1 MGKNQDEIFS
11 WLEDSILALEHGFT
25 DFLEQMGKS
34 WCQKNLSWYC
44 NTWTKRFKML
54 LWPSNS
60 SLTYTSEVMDP
71 DITTISPVNKL
82 HPQDDI
88 LATGS
93 SSPFSYGN
101 QRLKMNLQKK
111 GPNRRPRNMY
121 MDQVQGRNQMA
132 SLTIVVMTTQM
143 AILAERT
150 RKQRRLVSLTP
161 QKEKANP
168 KSDTWCTSCFSNF
181 DKKSATYQ
189 PLLNLCFIFC
199 TVLAPLRC

>member
-1 MGKNQDEIFS
+1 
-11 WLEDSILALEHGFT
+11 
-25 DFLEQMGKS
+25 
-34 WCQKNLSWYC
+34 
-44 NTWTKRFKML
+44 ML

-93 SSPFSYGN
+93 SRQAYRCISAQYHYPVLDLFFPSHNSQDGPCRSIFIWKPKIEDEFTEERTKQKAKEYVYGS
-101 QRLKMNLQKK
+101 
-111 GPNRRPRNMY
+111 GS
-121 MDQVQGRNQMA
+121 GRNQMT

-189 PLLNLCFIFC
+189 PLLNLRFIFC
-199 TVLAPLRC
+199 TILSPS